1 LAGWSQSGEGQNQM
15 SVEYLKAL
23 LAMAEEMLAT
33 TSRLPSGPDRNEAVQ
48 MLRRYISDIALL
60 MNAIEIG
67 LKARK

>member
-1 LAGWSQSGEGQNQM
+1 M

-33 TSRLPSGPDRNEAVQ
+33 ASRLPSGPDRNEAVQ
-48 MLRRYISDIALL
+48 ILRRYISDFAVL

-67 LKARK
+67 LKAKVK